1 MKLSHLVAGLATLAM
16 PLSYAQ
22 AVNFAGNGNTG
33 FGGVISSLD
42 ITDDGTD
49 ITFTLNR
56 GSGNLNDAFVLYI
69 SVASG
74 GFNTTENF
82 TDSDDSLRRAISGFD
97 GNDNRSTVNLPFN
110 AGFGLG
116 LEGGFSGLWS
126 LVEGGSHNFVATA
139 NANPGGNEQ
148 PSYAMTVTLANLG
161 LSPGDSFDFVGT
173 YLNSGNAFRSNEGIG
188 DGLPSENPGQ
198 STVTFTGSRT
208 YTTIP
213 EPTAALLA
221 GFGLLALL
229 RRRR

>member
-1 MKLSHLVAGLATLAM
+1 MKLPHLVAGLATVAM
-16 PLSYAQ
+16 PLSHAQ

-42 ITDDGTD
+42 ITDDGTN

-56 GSGNLNDAFVLYI
+56 GSGNLNDALVLYI
-69 SVASG
+69 TGASG

-82 TDSDDSLRRAISGFD
+82 TDSADPLRRAISGLD
-97 GNDNRSTVNLPFN
+97 GSNRSTVNLPFN
-110 AGFGLG
+110 AGFALG

-148 PSYAMTVTLANLG
+148 SSYVMTVTLANLG
-161 LSPGDSFDFVGT
+161 LSPGDSFEFVGT
-173 YLNSGNAFRSNEGIG
+173 YLNPSGPFRSDEGIG
-188 DGLPSENPGQ
+188 DGLPNGNPGL
-198 STVTFTGSRT
+198 SDVTFTGSRL